1 MPVSFSRAGSRS
13 AYAMAKHL
21 GDRVYMVADVHSEL
35 QRLSRRL
42 PALARLL
49 EDWPSNPV
57 LELDKDLKEKV
68 ATAIKARWIPGVHP
82 DEDRGEIATVFYAV
96 ARREEGKSFAV
107 VTDDGYG
114 KKLARDRDLRL
125 VTTAELVLEMVQAD
139 ALSRTDGKRVWRQC
153 VSKRRW
159 ADFDSALSQRQL

>member
-1 MPVSFSRAGSRS
+1 LTA
-13 AYAMAKHL
+13 
-21 GDRVYMVADVHSEL
+21 

-49 EDWPSNPV
+49 EDWPPNPV
-57 LELDKDLKEKV
+57 LELNKGLKEDV
-68 ATAIKARWIPGVHP
+68 ATAIKARWVPGSHP
-82 DEDRGEIATVFYAV
+82 NEDRGEIATVFYAA
-96 ARREEGKSFAV
+96 ARQEEGESFAV
-107 VTDDGYG
+107 VTDDAYG
-114 KKLARDRDLRL
+114 KTLVRDRDLPL

-159 ADFDSALSQRQL
+159 PDFDVALAQREAST